1 MRSVKSRGVLTR
13 GCGMNE
19 TVRHMWVLTLN
30 YSASMHDAMTNLT
43 GIVTKSSE
51 QHTDFRASRRKR
63 DKKHGLKF
71 TAWLQERNP
80 FGFEDENL
88 HSLSTGIIS
97 MTSKDSVNCEDA
109 KELGLKIKKELDNVS
124 LSAATIKRKNQI
136 KPLASL
142 LNTVKVDE
150 VQVYVST
157 TVLFTRLAAIAKRE
171 ENEEKYFDYELTT
184 EPMSL
189 FKNNLTRSPDKPS
202 LRKVLLKDDD
212 AISMNDI
219 SKNCIFVIDGGA
231 RCIVFVGRKV

>member
-1 MRSVKSRGVLTR
+1 M
-13 GCGMNE
+13 
-19 TVRHMWVLTLN
+19 
-30 YSASMHDAMTNLT
+30 
-43 GIVTKSSE
+43 
-51 QHTDFRASRRKR
+51 
-63 DKKHGLKF
+63 

-88 HSLSTGIIS
+88 HSLSTEIIS

-109 KELGLKIKKELDNVS
+109 EELGLKIQKELDV
-124 LSAATIKRKNQI
+124 LLGAATIKRKNQI

-171 ENEEKYFDYELTT
+171 ENQEKYFDYELTT
-184 EPMSL
+184 EPL
-189 FKNNLTRSPDKPS
+189 FKNNLIRSPDKTS

-219 SKNCIFVIDGGA
+219 SKT
-231 RCIVFVGRKV
+231 VFL

>member
-1 MRSVKSRGVLTR
+1 
-13 GCGMNE
+13 
-19 TVRHMWVLTLN
+19 MWVLTLN

-51 QHTDFRASRRKR
+51 QHTDFHASRRKR

-71 TAWLQERNP
+71 TAWLQETNP

-157 TVLFTRLAAIAKRE
+157 TVLFTRLAATAKRE
-171 ENEEKYFDYELTT
+171 ENEERL
-184 EPMSL
+184 
-189 FKNNLTRSPDKPS
+189 
-202 LRKVLLKDDD
+202 
-212 AISMNDI
+212 
-219 SKNCIFVIDGGA
+219 
-231 RCIVFVGRKV
+231 

>member
-1 MRSVKSRGVLTR
+1 M
-13 GCGMNE
+13 
-19 TVRHMWVLTLN
+19 
-30 YSASMHDAMTNLT
+30 
-43 GIVTKSSE
+43 
-51 QHTDFRASRRKR
+51 
-63 DKKHGLKF
+63 

-88 HSLSTGIIS
+88 HSLSTEIIS

-109 KELGLKIKKELDNVS
+109 EELGLKIQKELDV
-124 LSAATIKRKNQI
+124 LLGAATIKRKNQI

-189 FKNNLTRSPDKPS
+189 FKNNLMRSPDKPS

-219 SKNCIFVIDGGA
+219 SKT
-231 RCIVFVGRKV
+231 VFL

>member
-1 MRSVKSRGVLTR
+1 
-13 GCGMNE
+13 MNE
-19 TVRHMWVLTLN
+19 SVRHMWVLTLN

-51 QHTDFRASRRKR
+51 QHTDFHASRRKR

-71 TAWLQERNP
+71 TAWLQETNP

-189 FKNNLTRSPDKPS
+189 FKNNLMRSPDKPS